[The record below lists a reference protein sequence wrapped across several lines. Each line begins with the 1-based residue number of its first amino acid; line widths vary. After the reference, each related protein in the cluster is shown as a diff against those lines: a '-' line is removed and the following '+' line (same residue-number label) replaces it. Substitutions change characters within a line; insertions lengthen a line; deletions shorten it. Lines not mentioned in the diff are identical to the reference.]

1 VNWIGLL
8 AIIAICEK
16 AQVSE
21 VPQVTP
27 NFDSRVSLVEV
38 DAQVIGKS
46 GIIDGLHL
54 QDFAVQ
60 DNRQPVTLRYCS
72 HEETSLDIVLLFE
85 LSRFMKPKLEEMRIA
100 VENALAEL
108 REGDRVAVMSFAKT
122 TQLEFPLTG
131 DLTALKPKIRS
142 GLADATF
149 AKEPGILAPAVTGA
163 KYLAQFPEPHGRR
176 VVLMF
181 TGDVA
186 VGFTGDNHVTEPRPL
201 ANSATASSVF
211 WDADT
216 ALSAMVIP
224 NKAARI
230 LRFDPLDVAVSH
242 LDAIANFDDFVEDVA
257 QQTGGEVVFAE
268 KMPRIAATPNPNAAL
283 RQVIQRM
290 RLRYR
295 LFYDLPRGKPGQRRR
310 VDVDLSQSARAEYP
324 DARTIARKGYRI
336 PGVHR

>member
-1 VNWIGLL
+1 M
-8 AIIAICEK
+8 IAICAK
-16 AQVSE
+16 AQVPELPE
-21 VPQVTP
+21 VPQVAP

-46 GIIDGLHL
+46 GIIDGLRL
-54 QDFAVQ
+54 QDFSVQ
-60 DNRQPVTLRYCS
+60 DNRHPVTLRYCS
-72 HEETSLDIVLLFE
+72 QEETPLDIVLLFE
-85 LSRFMKPKLEEMRIA
+85 LSRFMKPKLVEMRIA

-131 DLTALKPKIRS
+131 DLKALKPKIRS

-149 AKEPGILAPAVTGA
+149 AREPGILAPAVAGA
-163 KYLAQFPEPHGRR
+163 RYLAQFPEPHGRR

-186 VGFTGDNHVTEPRPL
+186 VGFTGDNGKSEPRL
-201 ANSATASSVF
+201 LVDSATASAVF

-224 NKAARI
+224 NRAARI
-230 LRFDPLDVAVSH
+230 LRFDPLDVAVLH
-242 LDAIANFDDFVEDVA
+242 LDAIVNFDDFVEDVA

-268 KMPRIAATPNPNAAL
+268 KMPKIAATPNPNAAL

-290 RLRYR
+290 RRRYR

-310 VDVDLSQSARAEYP
+310 VDVDLSQSARGEYP

-336 PGVHR
+336 PGSQR

>member
-1 VNWIGLL
+1 L
-8 AIIAICEK
+8 AIIAICAK
-16 AQVSE
+16 AQVPE
-21 VPQVTP
+21 VPQVPP

-46 GIIDGLHL
+46 GIIDGLHI

-60 DNRQPVTLRYCS
+60 DNRHAVTLGYCS
-72 HEETSLDIVLLFE
+72 QEETPLDIVLVFE
-85 LSRFMKPKLEEMRIA
+85 LSRFMKPKLKEMRTA
-100 VENALAEL
+100 VESALAEL

-122 TQLEFPLTG
+122 AQLEFPLTG

-149 AKEPGILAPAVTGA
+149 AREPGILAAADAGA

-181 TGDVA
+181 TGDVDI
-186 VGFTGDNHVTEPRPL
+186 GFTGDNHVTEPRPL
-201 ANSATASSVF
+201 VDSATASSVF

-230 LRFDPLDVAVSH
+230 LRFDPLDVAVNH
-242 LDAIANFDDFVEDVA
+242 LSLFADFDDFVEDVA

-268 KMPRIAATPNPNAAL
+268 KLAKIAATPNPNAAL

-290 RLRYR
+290 RRRYR

-336 PGVHR
+336 PRLQP

>member
-1 VNWIGLL
+1 M
-8 AIIAICEK
+8 AIIAICAK
-16 AQVSE
+16 AQVPE
-21 VPQVTP
+21 GPQVPP

-46 GIIDGLHL
+46 GIIDGLHI

-60 DNRQPVTLRYCS
+60 DNRHAVTLGYCS
-72 HEETSLDIVLLFE
+72 QEETPLDIVLVFE
-85 LSRFMKPKLEEMRIA
+85 LSRFMKPKLKEMRTA
-100 VENALAEL
+100 VESALAEL

-122 TQLEFPLTG
+122 AQLEFPLTG

-149 AKEPGILAPAVTGA
+149 AREPGILAAANAGA

-181 TGDVA
+181 TGDVDI
-186 VGFTGDNHVTEPRPL
+186 GFTGDNHVTEPRPL
-201 ANSATASSVF
+201 VDSATASSVF

-230 LRFDPLDVAVSH
+230 LRFDPLDVAVNH
-242 LDAIANFDDFVEDVA
+242 LSLFADFDDFVEDVA

-268 KMPRIAATPNPNAAL
+268 KLAKIAATPNPNAAL

-290 RLRYR
+290 RRRYR

-336 PGVHR
+336 PRLQP